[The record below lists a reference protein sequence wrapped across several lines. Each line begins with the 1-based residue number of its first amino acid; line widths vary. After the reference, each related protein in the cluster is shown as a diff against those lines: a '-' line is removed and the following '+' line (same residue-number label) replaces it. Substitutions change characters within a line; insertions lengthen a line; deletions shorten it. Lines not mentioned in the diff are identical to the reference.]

1 VAGETILLVEDSQI
15 LREGLLALL
24 EQERYRVLTAAHG
37 FEALEQLEGNLPDL
51 ILSDIVMPEMD
62 GYAFFEVVRQKPEW
76 LTIPFIFL
84 TARRERQSVQAG
96 KKLGADDY
104 LLKPVSPDELLTII
118 RARLAR
124 SQEIRLVQI
133 QESYEAS
140 LSVLANAIEVRDPYT
155 RGHIERVRDF
165 ALAIAEEL
173 GWGRANLV
181 HLRFGSI
188 LHDIGKINISER
200 ILQKEGPLEPSEWAE
215 MEKHPSLGVDLI
227 KEIPFLAQ
235 TIPVILYHHESWD
248 GDGYPFGLQGE
259 EIPLGARIAAVA
271 DAFDAMTRV
280 RPYRRALTPD
290 QAYTEIVTCSGRRYD
305 PAVVDAFQRA
315 WEAGRIQAIYNHYP

>member
-15 LREGLLALL
+15 LREGLHALL
-24 EQERYRVLTAAHG
+24 EQERYRVLTAVHG
-37 FEALEQLEGNLPDL
+37 LDALGQMKDNLPDL

-62 GYAFFEVVRQKPEW
+62 GYAFFEAVRQNPEW
-76 LTIPFIFL
+76 ISIPFIFL
-84 TARRERQSVQAG
+84 TARRERQSVLAG

-104 LLKPVSPDELLTII
+104 LLKPVSPDELLIVI
-118 RARLAR
+118 RARLVR
-124 SQEIRLVQI
+124 TQEIRLVQI

-155 RGHIERVRDF
+155 RGHIERVRDY

-173 GWGRANLV
+173 GWPRSNLN

-188 LHDIGKINISER
+188 LHDIGKINISEQ
-200 ILQKEGPLEPSEWAE
+200 ILNKNAPLEPSEWAE

-227 KEIPFLAQ
+227 KEIPYLAQ
-235 TIPVILYHHESWD
+235 TIPVILYHHERWD

-259 EIPLGARIAAVA
+259 EIPEGARITAVA
-271 DAFDAMTRV
+271 DSFDAMTRV
-280 RPYRRALTPD
+280 RPYRRPLTPD
-290 QAYTEIVTCSGRRYD
+290 QAQTEIVTCSGQKYD
-305 PAVVDAFQRA
+305 PAVVEAFQRA
-315 WEAGRIQAIYNHYP
+315 WDAGRIQAIFDQYP

>member
-15 LREGLLALL
+15 LREGLQALL
-24 EQERYRVLTAAHG
+24 EQERYRIVTAVHG
-37 FEALEQLEGNLPDL
+37 LDALEKMKENPPDL

-62 GYAFFEVVRQKPEW
+62 GYAFFETVKQNLEW
-76 LTIPFIFL
+76 LAIPFIFL
-84 TARRERQSVQAG
+84 TARREPHSVLAG

-104 LLKPVSPDELLTII
+104 LLKPISPEELLTVI
-118 RARLAR
+118 RARLVR
-124 SQEIRLVQI
+124 TQQIRMVQI

-155 RGHIERVRDF
+155 RGHIERVRDY

-173 GWGRANLV
+173 GLTKASLN

-188 LHDIGKINISER
+188 LHDVGKINISEK
-200 ILQKEGPLEPSEWAE
+200 ILKKTGPLEPAEWAE

-235 TIPVILYHHESWD
+235 TIPVILYHHERWD

-271 DAFDAMTRV
+271 DSFDAMTRV
-280 RPYRRALTPD
+280 RAYRHALTPD
-290 QAYTEIVTCSGRRYD
+290 KAQSEIVACSGQKYD
-305 PAVVDAFQRA
+305 PAVVEAFQRA
-315 WEAGRIQAIYNHYP
+315 WDTGRIQAIFNQYP